1 MLNDEQPKDSPP
13 KIRIKANDTNDL
25 IYKTE
30 ADSQTQKTNLWL
42 PGVEGVGEGQRIWN

>member
-1 MLNDEQPKDSPP
+1 MLNDEKPKDSPP

-30 ADSQTQKTNLWL
+30 ADSQT
-42 PGVEGVGEGQRIWN
+42 